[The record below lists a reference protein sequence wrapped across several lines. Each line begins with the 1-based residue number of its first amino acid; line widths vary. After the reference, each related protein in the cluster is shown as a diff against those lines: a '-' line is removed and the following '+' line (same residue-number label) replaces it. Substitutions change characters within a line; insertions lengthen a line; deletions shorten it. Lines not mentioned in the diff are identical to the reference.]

1 MSQLE
6 KLSQLKKCVT
16 VSKMYQILK
25 NGSELDN
32 WEEIKKM
39 NESRRFKTLSGVI
52 EARIHSQVKKSW
64 ALGIPHAAKSPR

>member
-32 WEEIKKM
+32 WEKIKKM
-39 NESRRFKTLSGVI
+39 GQRFKNEL
-52 EARIHSQVKKSW
+52 Q
-64 ALGIPHAAKSPR
+64 L